1 MPRSSTLIIIP
12 AWQEEKALPVV
23 LADLTARH
31 PEYDV
36 LVVDDG
42 SRDSTTQCAQAVPG
56 VDVVRLPVNLGVGGA
71 MRAGYR
77 YALRHGYQYTVQLDA
92 DGQHDPAA
100 LDDVLSRVHS
110 GELDLCIG
118 SRFLGVGDYKV
129 VGPRKWAMKVL
140 ETLMSGICG
149 TKLTDTTSGFK
160 ACGIDGIRLF
170 SYVYPAEYLGDT
182 LEALVIA
189 SKAGLR
195 IGEVGVAMRAR
206 IGGTPSHDFYKSI
219 VFLARA
225 VLAISVG
232 VTQKKVVLP

>member
-12 AWQEEKALPVV
+12 AWQEEIALPAV
-23 LADLTARH
+23 LKDLTARH

-42 SRDSTTQCAQAVPG
+42 SQDSTSKCAQLAPG
-56 VDVVRLPVNLGVGGA
+56 VQAVRLPVNLGVGGA

-77 YALRHGYQYTVQLDA
+77 YALRHGYQFAVQLDA

-129 VGPRKWAMKVL
+129 SGPRKWAMKVL
-140 ETLMSGICG
+140 ESLMSSICH

-160 ACGIDGIRLF
+160 ASGIRGIQLF
-170 SYVYPAEYLGDT
+170 AKVYPAEYLGDT

-195 IGEVGVAMRAR
+195 IGEVGVAMRER
-206 IGGTPSHDFYKSI
+206 QGGTPSHDFRKSV

-225 VLAISVG
+225 VLAIGVG
-232 VTQKKVVLP
+232 LTKKKVTIG